1 MSRLE
6 SLLLRKRA
14 RWVRRGV
21 VGKVP
26 AIGNSLA
33 VYSTAMRRFFEIGW
47 ACGRRVGVESSFAGP
62 QSRDFKRWAS
72 ETLPGLLI

>member
-14 RWVRRGV
+14 RWVRRGT

-26 AIGNSLA
+26 TIGNSLA
-33 VYSTAMRRFFEIGW
+33 VYSTAMLRFLEVGC
-47 ACGRRVGVESSFAGP
+47 ACGGALALQVVLLAP
-62 QSRDFKRWAS
+62 QSRDFKRWVLVELFAVR
-72 ETLPGLLI
+72 G